1 MTFGV
6 EVIGQNGPIEISLM
20 KNVVFLSGAA
30 AAAAMACAG
39 AAQAADAVSVQ
50 LGVASQYLGKGV
62 AKSNDEVAYSGSI
75 EVTRSGAY
83 ASLFAST
90 AELAQGADAEIL
102 TTVGYRTDLGGYGLD
117 LAVINR
123 DLPGSRKGVDANY
136 TEYQID
142 ASRKFG
148 PIATRLRVNYTA
160 DGYAATQEAWWI
172 ELQGGVALD
181 SKTRAT
187 VAIADRSADGGAEYT
202 AWNAGVKR
210 KLPHDL
216 ALDLRWYDTDGHR
229 FGDTYEG
236 RLVAA
241 LTLSL

>member
-1 MTFGV
+1 
-6 EVIGQNGPIEISLM
+6 M
-20 KNVVFLSGAA
+20 KNGIVQVALTVLAGVSTAA
-30 AAAAMACAG
+30 VAAGSAS
-39 AAQAADAVSVQ
+39 AADPVSVQ
-50 LGVASQYLGKGV
+50 LGVASQYLGKGIG
-62 AKSNDEVAYSGSI
+62 KSNDEVSYSGSV
-75 EVTRSGAY
+75 EVNRNGFY
-83 ASLFAST
+83 ASLFGAT

-102 TTVGYRTDLGGYGLD
+102 TTVGYRTELGGYGFD
-117 LAVINR
+117 LSVINR

-136 TEYQID
+136 TEYQVD

-148 PIATRLRVNYTA
+148 PVSTRLRVNYTA
-160 DGYAATQEAWWI
+160 DGFAATQEAWWV

-181 SKTRAT
+181 AKTRAT
-187 VAIADRSADGGAEYT
+187 IALADRSADGGADYT

>member
-1 MTFGV
+1 
-6 EVIGQNGPIEISLM
+6 M
-20 KNVVFLSGAA
+20 KNINMTNSVFRSLLSTVAGVGAA
-30 AAAAMACAG
+30 VVMAG
-39 AAQAADAVSVQ
+39 TAQAGDLVSVQ
-50 LGVASQYLGKGV
+50 LGVATQYVGKGLG
-62 AKSNDEVAYSGSI
+62 KSNDEPSISGSV
-75 EVTRSGAY
+75 EVTHSGFY
-83 ASLFAST
+83 ASLFGAT
-90 AELAQGADAEIL
+90 AELSQGSDAEIL
-102 TTVGYRTDLGGYGLD
+102 TTVGYRTDFGGYGLD

-123 DLPGSRKGVDANY
+123 DLPGSRKGIDANY

-148 PIATRLRVNYTA
+148 PVSSRLRVNYTA
-160 DGYAATQEAWWI
+160 DGFAATQEAWWI

-181 SKTRAT
+181 RKTKAT
-187 VAIADRSADGGAEYT
+187 VAVADRSADGGASYT

-216 ALDLRWYDTDGHR
+216 AFDLRWYDTDGHR
-229 FGDTYEG
+229 FGDTYDG